1 MNTNSNN
8 NTNSNRIELNAKKTM
23 LELRDEISKDGVKLT
38 YVTYDGA
45 KIGILGYLNEADK
58 KKAEAALKKVS
69 DEVSSPFE
77 LVAKL
82 NELTAIDDSG
92 ITPDEE
98 VVVNGYRCYVDYGAK
113 ALYMASSCDK
123 ITDLSDLSCDLPTE
137 AIKALLVERAKNA
150 LADDECDDPDEF

>member
-8 NTNSNRIELNAKKTM
+8 NTNNNRIELNTKKTM

-69 DEVSSPFE
+69 DEVSSPLE
-77 LVAKL
+77 LIAKL

-98 VVVNGYRCYVDYGAK
+98 VEVNGYRCYIDYGAK
-113 ALYMASSCDK
+113 TLYMAESCDK
-123 ITDLSDLSCDLPTE
+123 VVDLSDLSCDLPNE
-137 AIKALLVERAKNA
+137 AIKALLVERGKNA
-150 LADDECDDPDEF
+150 LVDDDCDDPDEF